1 MKSLFRNIITVLLVI
16 ISCFQWYLFSSN
28 IDDSLEDIE
37 LSTYYW
43 VLSLHLNVH
52 MELWMWVSNDEI
64 ISSYATLLQN
74 MKFYA
79 DMDIL
84 KYLKWSINPQKSLD
98 RILNKMYNL
107 LNTSNNFMVYL
118 DSKKLSFVQA
128 KDSCDATK
136 SLVDKNFALALKDAD
151 WLNMEKYLSVSIDS
165 EKCSVESRINYNAYD
180 KINSQVRYY
189 YNILAKKYDYFFSNK
204 YDIIQSFN

>member
-1 MKSLFRNIITVLLVI
+1 MKLLLRNIIIVLFVVV
-16 ISCFQWYLFSSN
+16 SCFQWYLFSSN
-28 IDDSLEDIE
+28 VEDSLEDIE
-37 LSTYYW
+37 LSRYYW

-52 MELWMWVSNDEI
+52 MEIWMWVSNDEI

-107 LNTSNNFMVYL
+107 VNTSSNFMMYL
-118 DSKKLSFVQA
+118 DSKKTSFVQA
-128 KDSCDATK
+128 KDSCDAAK
-136 SLVDKNFALALKDAD
+136 SVVDKNFALALKDVD
-151 WLNMEKYLSVSIDS
+151 WLNMEKYLSASIDS

-180 KINSQVRYY
+180 KIKGQVKYY
-189 YNILAKKYDYFFSNK
+189 YDILSKKYDYFYSNK
-204 YDIIQSFN
+204 YDIIQSFK